1 MNSLLEEV
9 VLKRGIKIKGTDIIL
24 LGDIKFIK
32 DSEIQNIKEVVDF
45 LIKNNEIKSGFVTVE
60 MESGWGDIIMIS
72 EGAYSEDDDIE
83 EYSFYQICTNKKE
96 FLKNMNEIAAN
107 EYKFT
112 KIEEMFEYLDGEVFK
127 IRKGLYLA
135 NIDAYY

>member
-9 VLKRGIKIKGTDIIL
+9 VLKKGIGIKGTDIIL
-24 LGDIKFIK
+24 IGCVECIK

-45 LIKNNEIKSGFVTVE
+45 LIKNNEIAKGFVTVE
-60 MESGWGDIIMIS
+60 RESGWGEIVKIA
-72 EGAYSEDDDIE
+72 EGAYSVDDELDD
-83 EYSFYQICTNKKE
+83 YSFYQIYTNKKE
-96 FLKNMNEIAAN
+96 FLEDINEMTDSEFTEITEVLKALN
-107 EYKFT
+107 E
-112 KIEEMFEYLDGEVFK
+112 EAFK